1 VTGDALE
8 IDFVDGVDDLEPRKL
23 YQLLPDA
30 TAARVGHVRVID
42 ESGADCLCPVAYFV
56 PVKLPAAVAPE
67 FTLAD

>member
-42 ESGADCLCPVAYFV
+42 ESGKAY
-56 PVKLPAAVAPE
+56 LYPAA
-67 FTLAD
+67 